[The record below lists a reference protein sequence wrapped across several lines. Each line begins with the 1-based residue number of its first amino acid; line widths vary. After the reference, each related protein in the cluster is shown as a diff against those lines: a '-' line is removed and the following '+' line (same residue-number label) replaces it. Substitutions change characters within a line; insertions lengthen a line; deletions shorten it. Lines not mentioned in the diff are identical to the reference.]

1 MGIEEELRRMAAGRQ
16 TPAGPLARTLAFL
29 LTLGLLGLAL
39 VFSLV
44 VFVLLLAGG
53 LLFMLWRAWTLHR
66 LRRGGARFTPAPSPW
81 PPSREGRVIEGEV
94 IEDGRDTALR
104 DVRGDVPDNGS
115 APPRD

>member
-16 TPAGPLARTLAFL
+16 APAGPLARTLAFL

-66 LRRGGARFTPAPSPW
+66 LRRGSARFTPAPSPW

-94 IEDGRDTALR
+94 IEDGRDTALL
-104 DVRGDVPDNGS
+104 DVRGDVPDKGP

>member
-16 TPAGPLARTLAFL
+16 APAGPLARTLAFL
-29 LTLGLLGLAL
+29 LTVGLLGLAL

-66 LRRGGARFTPAPSPW
+66 LRRGGARFTPAPPPW
-81 PPSREGRVIEGEV
+81 PSAREGRVIEGEV
-94 IEDGRDTALR
+94 IEGGRDTALL
-104 DVRGDVPDNGS
+104 DARGEDPDKG
-115 APPRD
+115 APGPRG

>member
-16 TPAGPLARTLAFL
+16 APAGPLARTLAFL

-94 IEDGRDTALR
+94 IEDGRDTALL
-104 DVRGDVPDNGS
+104 DVRGDVPDKGP